1 VSVELLPSQKQLRTR
16 LIQHILYMKT
26 LDADYARWALKS
38 YHEQMPHLDLMNGVR
53 EALK

>member
-1 VSVELLPSQKQLRTR
+1 MRQHMNYEELEASR
-16 LIQHILYMKT
+16 ILSMKN